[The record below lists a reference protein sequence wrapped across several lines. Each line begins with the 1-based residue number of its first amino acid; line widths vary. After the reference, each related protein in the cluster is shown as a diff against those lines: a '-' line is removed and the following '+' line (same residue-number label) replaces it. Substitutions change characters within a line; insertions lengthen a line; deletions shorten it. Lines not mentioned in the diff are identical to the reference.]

1 MHLLVVD
8 ALEPCS
14 LSSANN
20 TAVCALCGCWWSHV
34 INQERAEK
42 PRMDTNPAICLDRF
56 VDSGSG
62 KLLLWNLSM
71 DGILFHQID
80 TRWCETCRNYIGTE
94 SMGCVKLLGIDDG
107 LIEPHNMTT
116 MMIWSGSIL
125 CQYVVQECVAL
136 LCLVTM
142 DIVLAEVQFVFS
154 GIRTPMVD
162 GWWSKQSN
170 NNNNSNGQTY
180 ATTIRSNRSPEQAH

>member
-34 INQERAEK
+34 INQERAEE
-42 PRMDTNPAICLDRF
+42 PRMDTDPAICLDRF
-56 VDSGSG
+56 VDSEAG

-80 TRWCETCRNYIGTE
+80 TR
-94 SMGCVKLLGIDDG
+94 
-107 LIEPHNMTT
+107 
-116 MMIWSGSIL
+116 
-125 CQYVVQECVAL
+125 
-136 LCLVTM
+136 
-142 DIVLAEVQFVFS
+142 
-154 GIRTPMVD
+154 
-162 GWWSKQSN
+162 
-170 NNNNSNGQTY
+170 
-180 ATTIRSNRSPEQAH
+180 